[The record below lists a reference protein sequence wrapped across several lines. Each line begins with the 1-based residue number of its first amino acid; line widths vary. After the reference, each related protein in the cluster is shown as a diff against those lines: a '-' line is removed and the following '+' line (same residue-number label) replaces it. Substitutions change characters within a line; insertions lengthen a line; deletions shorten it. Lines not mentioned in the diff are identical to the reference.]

1 MRLMSHKE
9 VPMNSQDRSFERV
22 NQKRRTR
29 GELVRAARELIER
42 GQQPSVAEVADHAN
56 ISRATAYRY
65 FSAPEELIREAVLD
79 AVANTINVAPLP
91 AGAGARQVEKGLDK
105 LVVDVF
111 SMVVANEG
119 VFRTLLASH
128 PSNSPSRRGGRRVTW
143 LTEAL
148 APLDARLPPLHMK
161 RLVHAL
167 SLLTGIEA
175 LVVMRDVCELSPK
188 EGEKVL
194 RWAAQT
200 LLSGALIETE
210 SKQPKRGK
218 AE

>member
-1 MRLMSHKE
+1 
-9 VPMNSQDRSFERV
+9 
-22 NQKRRTR
+22 
-29 GELVRAARELIER
+29 
-42 GQQPSVAEVADHAN
+42 
-56 ISRATAYRY
+56 
-65 FSAPEELIREAVLD
+65 
-79 AVANTINVAPLP
+79 
-91 AGAGARQVEKGLDK
+91 
-105 LVVDVF
+105 
-111 SMVVANEG
+111 
-119 VFRTLLASH
+119 
-128 PSNSPSRRGGRRVTW
+128 
-143 LTEAL
+143 
-148 APLDARLPPLHMK
+148 MK